1 MKEINKFD
9 VKVNIIANGLE
20 TYMAFTIN
28 KILSF
33 IDSMQFMNSNLDALV
48 KKLTDNGFKYL
59 SQEFPGD
66 LLELVKHI
74 SVFLWIY
81 GQL

>member
-28 KILSF
+28 KNLSF
-33 IDSMQFMNSNLDALV
+33 TDSMQFMNSSLDALV